1 MSSVTHDSPVTPL
14 PVIYD
19 QAVVRAARTAVR
31 TFYGLRSELADLDI
45 VHETAAE
52 ILRVSRVSVARGTP
66 ITDAEWVSLA
76 QEVDDACDE
85 CDLPRLFDL
94 GESA

>member
-1 MSSVTHDSPVTPL
+1 MTDHPVTPL

-19 QAVVRAARTAVR
+19 KAVVRAAKTAVQ
-31 TFYGLRSELADLDI
+31 TFYAHKADLADLDI

-52 ILRVSRVSVARGTP
+52 ILRVSRVAIALGRP
-66 ITDAEWVSLA
+66 MTDAEWVSLA
-76 QEVDDACDE
+76 EEVDDACDE